1 MFVQIYKQKFHL
13 KKYSFY
19 NYCLLDY
26 KFVLIITRPNSV
38 RFGMVGWVALGE
50 PAPRLA
56 HIGTMVKTLDLKKKV
71 DRVKKFHL
79 FLSFFFFLAGG
90 VGPNRGK

>member
-1 MFVQIYKQKFHL
+1 
-13 KKYSFY
+13 
-19 NYCLLDY
+19 
-26 KFVLIITRPNSV
+26 
-38 RFGMVGWVALGE
+38 
-50 PAPRLA
+50 
-56 HIGTMVKTLDLKKKV
+56 MVKTLDLKKKV